1 MDEFHQE
8 ENHAEAAPKSTVFHA
23 ARWPAIVAILVLGA
37 AAAAFSYVHEERLA
51 MNQLSSHDQE
61 LAAQNQQLNATLAQ
75 VRGQMDTLTSKLEQ
89 MSTPAHGAASASASP
104 ARPAHTAARRSPV
117 RRPSAD
123 EQRIAKLQ
131 AEVDA
136 QGKQLEETQAA
147 VAGNRTDIEG
157 KLGSTRDEL
166 NGSIAKNHDELVAL
180 EKRGERLYFEFD
192 LNKSKQFQ
200 KAGPLDLS
208 LRKADT
214 KHQTYDLTMLVD
226 DHQLPKKKVV
236 LYEPIWLHEGDDP
249 QPVQIVVN
257 KIGKNY
263 VHGYVSAPKY
273 RASELATASAS
284 SPATTASPAPT
295 APAPAR
301 PAVPIK
307 QQPQR

>member
-8 ENHAEAAPKSTVFHA
+8 ENHGETEPKSNVYRA
-23 ARWPAIVAILVLGA
+23 AWWPAIIAVLALGA
-37 AAAAFSYVHEERLA
+37 AASAFSYVHQERQA
-51 MNQLSSHDQE
+51 MSQLGSHDQE
-61 LAAQNQQLNATLAQ
+61 LTVQNQQLSTTLTQ
-75 VRGQMDTLTSKLEQ
+75 VRGQLDALTAKLEQ
-89 MSTPAHGAASASASP
+89 MSTPAHAATP
-104 ARPAHTAARRSPV
+104 AGVRPAHTAARRATV
-117 RRPSAD
+117 RRPTAD

-136 QGKQLEETQAA
+136 QEKQLEDTQQA
-147 VAGNRTDIEG
+147 VAGNRTDIES

-226 DHQLPKKKVV
+226 DHQLPKKRVV

-273 RASELATASAS
+273 RASELAATSASA
-284 SPATTASPAPT
+284 PTTAASPAPT

-301 PAVPIK
+301 PATPIK
-307 QQPQR
+307 PQQ